1 MDKLPFALISLI
13 VSCLLEDEERNRK
26 PWLKPPSIAQYASI
40 SRVWQDAVEMNTFSA
55 VKVCSNNFSRFE
67 TAFRHVRRRLAVSI
81 ITYDIVLPEY
91 SSARCW
97 KLERPYEHSENMA
110 AFSRAVHAIFRTLHA
125 WQVEENV
132 GPGSVSRRIHLS
144 MSAESSLD
152 SSSLQRRGI
161 GLYRMSG
168 HFLDFTDSHPLLP
181 EVGIVESLSIRGIL
195 RPLHPNAAFR
205 IIAALP
211 GLEFINIDM
220 LEPDLRWQDMRR
232 EHYSLTQHI
241 SLMGN
246 ADFSSLRALHLN
258 WDTCEPRNHNF
269 TAGDLGDPQQPSK
282 DSLGVALHVIS
293 QSLPI
298 TEFSLSGPFI
308 ISPALFWPNDSPGP
322 NALPHWSTLQSFT
335 INASIIAADGTYY
348 YTGTPESES
357 ESDDD
362 YPRWPTS
369 PRAEPNVDG
378 TGYSSDD
385 SRVRDSFNRN
395 DVARSNGSSPFN
407 GWRRELDPE
416 RFGRL
421 VLAMSRAACCMPE
434 LRELEFVMG
443 MSDAQGPSGIVLH
456 GEAEWEATP
465 VAGGIREVENVTG
478 RSWKADIGSRAKWE
492 PPEEVLEL
500 WHRFVGPSGVV
511 TFGKRG
517 GY

>member
-13 VSCLLEDEERNRK
+13 VSCLLEDEKRNRK

-55 VKVCSNNFSRFE
+55 VKVRSNDFSRFE
-67 TAFRHVRRRLAVSI
+67 TAFRHIQRRRTVSV
-81 ITYDIVLPEY
+81 ITYNIVLPEY

-97 KLERPYEHSENMA
+97 KLERPHEHTENVA
-110 AFSRAVHAIFRTLHA
+110 VFSRAVHAIFRTLHA
-125 WQVEENV
+125 WQVEEN
-132 GPGSVSRRIHLS
+132 GT
-144 MSAESSLD
+144 AESSLD
-152 SSSLQRRGI
+152 SSGLQRRGI

-168 HFLDFTDSHPLLP
+168 HFLDFTEPRSLLP

-195 RPLHPNAAFR
+195 RPLHPDAAFR

-211 GLEFINIDM
+211 SLEFINIDT
-220 LEPDLRWQDMRR
+220 LEPDLRWEDMRR
-232 EHYSLTQHI
+232 EHYRALTRHI

-246 ADFSSLRALHLN
+246 AVFSSLRALHLN

-269 TAGDLGDPQQPSK
+269 TPGDLCDPQQPSK
-282 DSLGVALHVIS
+282 DSLSAALHVIS

-308 ISPALFWPNDSPGP
+308 ISPELFWPNDSPDP
-322 NALPHWSTLQSFT
+322 NALPHWPILQYFT
-335 INASIIAADGTYY
+335 VNASIIAADGTYY

-362 YPRWPTS
+362 NPWWPTS
-369 PRAEPNVDG
+369 PRAEPNVDAA
-378 TGYSSDD
+378 GYSSDD
-385 SRVRDSFNRN
+385 SRVRDPFDRN
-395 DVARSNGSSPFN
+395 DAARRNGSSPFN
-407 GWRRELDPE
+407 NWRRELDPE

-443 MSDAQGPSGIVLH
+443 MSDAQGPSGIVLC
-456 GEAEWEATP
+456 GEVEWEATP
-465 VAGGIREVENVTG
+465 VAGGIREVEYVTG
-478 RSWKADIGSRAKWE
+478 RSWKANIGSRAKWE

-500 WHRFVGPSGVV
+500 WHRFVGRSGVV
-511 TFGKRG
+511 TIGKRG
-517 GY
+517 D